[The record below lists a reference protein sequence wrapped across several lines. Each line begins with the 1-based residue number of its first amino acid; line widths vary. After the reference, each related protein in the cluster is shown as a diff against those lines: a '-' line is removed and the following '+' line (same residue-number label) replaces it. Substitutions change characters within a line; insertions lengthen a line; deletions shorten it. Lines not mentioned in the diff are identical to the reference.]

1 MSKKERESGRKWDGV
16 SRVSTN
22 QYKKNWEEIYG
33 QREQEE
39 LKASYK
45 QSLANKKE
53 REQKEIEEKLW
64 HNLKEWNLKKKE
76 PKTRLEQMAM
86 LTHDPIVD

>member
-16 SRVSTN
+16 SRISNDT
-22 QYKKNWEEIYG
+22 YKKNWNDIFKPE
-33 QREQEE
+33 
-39 LKASYK
+39 K
-45 QSLANKKE
+45 KKE
-53 REQKEIEEKLW
+53 T
-64 HNLKEWNLKKKE
+64 KE

>member
-16 SRVSTN
+16 SRVPTDK
-22 QYKKNWEEIYG
+22 YKENWEEIYG

-53 REQKEIEEKLW
+53 REQK
-64 HNLKEWNLKKKE
+64 ND
-76 PKTRLEQMAM
+76 KT
-86 LTHDPIVD
+86 